1 MILSVTLNVAIDRA
15 VVVPNFALGRRHRSV
30 ENRTAAGGKG
40 VNVARAL
47 SLLGRP
53 VIATGFVGGLNG
65 EQVIQQLHR
74 ESILTDFTRVAEETR
89 INLAVVEPA
98 TGEQTEINER
108 GPAISEAEAEAFVE
122 RLDYLARGAR
132 ICVLAGSL
140 PPGLEPDFYARL
152 IGLLKGHGVTVVL
165 DTEGQAMSAGIKA
178 GPSMITPNRVE
189 AEELIGREVENRK
202 ELAEALTELTGLGS
216 AEAAVTLPEGCIA
229 IVGDGVQR
237 RVLEATIDPLEPIS
251 RGGSGDAFVAGYV
264 AALYDGSGPEES
276 LAYGVACGAES
287 TQHLGAGWVDRSGAE
302 RLLDEVRV
310 RQVDVSTPV
319 G

>member
-1 MILSVTLNVAIDRA
+1 LILSVTLNVAIDRA

-30 ENRTAAGGKG
+30 ESRTAAGGKG

-65 EQVIQQLHR
+65 EQVIQQLQR
-74 ESILTDFTRVAEETR
+74 EAILTDFTRVAEETR
-89 INLAVVEPA
+89 INLAVVEPS

-108 GPAISEAEAEAFVE
+108 GPSITEAEAEAFVE
-122 RLDYLARGAR
+122 RLDYLARGAD

-140 PPGLEPDFYARL
+140 PPGLEPDFYGRL
-152 IGLLKGHGVTVVL
+152 IEILKGHGVIVVL

-189 AEELIGREVENRK
+189 AEELIGREVESHA
-202 ELAEALTELTGLGS
+202 ELAEALSDLTGLGS
-216 AEAAVTLPEGCIA
+216 AEAAVTLPEGCLA
-229 IVGDGVQR
+229 VVGEGAER

-264 AALYDGSGPEES
+264 AALHDGRGSDEC

-287 TQHLGAGWVDRSGAE
+287 TQHLGAGWVDRESVD
-302 RLLDEVRV
+302 RLLEEVRV
-310 RQVDVSTPV
+310 QQVDISTPV
-319 G
+319 A